1 MMEKVKVY
9 TSDTCPHCV
18 TAKEYL
24 KQNKVEFEEKNIKE
38 AQNRKDLMAMGIM
51 SVPLIVIGDEKILG
65 FDKQKID
72 SLLGL

>member
-1 MMEKVKVY
+1 MEKVKVY

>member
-1 MMEKVKVY
+1 MEKVQVY

-24 KQNKVEFEEKNIKE
+24 KQNNIEFEEKNIKE
-38 AQNRKDLMAMGIM
+38 GQFRKELMAMGFM
-51 SVPLIVIGDEKILG
+51 SVPVILIGEEQILG
-65 FDKQKID
+65 FDKARVD

>member
-1 MMEKVKVY
+1 MEKVKVY

-24 KQNKVEFEEKNIKE
+24 KENNIEFEEKNIKE
-38 AQNRKDLMAMGIM
+38 TENRKDLMAMGVM
-51 SVPLIVIGDEKILG
+51 SVPLIIIGDEKILG
-65 FDKQKID
+65 FDKEKID